1 MKYNKLELITDDNKL
16 LEITKEYI
24 KIGDKMNLEVFEEL
38 GEKINEFTN
47 LALSVY
53 GSIDYLVELR
63 KFDSVYD
70 GYKYIIIGTS
80 IYISIN
86 DDLVLCLE
94 QIKKELTLFNI
105 RKCKIYK
112 DVDKIKEL
120 VPNLNLIGSI
130 INNIDT
136 NFSEYR
142 INLESDELLKV
153 RIQNNKY
160 YIAIDDSQ
168 FIPLADVSKAI
179 KLISKGED
187 SQQPVRNRTLSKR
200 ERLGLR

>member
-53 GSIDYLVELR
+53 GSIDYLAELR

-142 INLESDELLKV
+142 INLENDELLKV

-160 YIAIDDSQ
+160 FIAIDDSQ